1 MCLLRPAL
9 FKREIAQNMSSRYF
23 HELSN
28 NEIATL
34 IKNKFRSRDVRKLFL
49 RPDFCMN
56 KFALHDRVYG
66 CVLLTDL
73 SENGYR
79 KQVCPSYCREN
90 GCQCASESKKY
101 FRLRDLAE
109 NLRPKNYPN
118 RHLIACC

>member
-1 MCLLRPAL
+1 MCLLRPAM

-56 KFALHDRVYG
+56 RFALHDRING
-66 CVLLTDL
+66 CVLLTDM

-79 KQVCPSYCREN
+79 QKVCPSYCREN
-90 GCQCASESKKY
+90 GCQCATENKSY
-101 FRLRDLAE
+101 FKMRCFADNFKRR
-109 NLRPKNYPN
+109 NFPN
-118 RHLIACC
+118 RHLISFC